1 MLTGQV
7 KNLLPSTKE
16 EVEMA
21 KQLPGQYVSIQRR
34 FKKYLDAFD
43 NLGKIARESGSL
55 DSKTSHLVQLAASA
69 AIRSEGSVHSHTRRA
84 LEAGV
89 KPEEIYHS
97 LILLTNTIGFPTMS
111 AALSWADDVIKK
123 SRSKK

>member
-1 MLTGQV
+1 
-7 KNLLPSTKE
+7 
-16 EVEMA
+16 MA
-21 KQLPGQYVSIQRR
+21 KKLPEQYVNIQRR

-43 NLGKIARESGSL
+43 NLGKIARESGPL
-55 DSKTSHLVQLAASA
+55 DSKTSQLVQLAASA

-123 SRSKK
+123 SRSRK